1 MRILPLLAFLL
12 LTACAPV
19 AAPSSPPVA
28 PPMPPPP
35 SAGPDDVACAAR
47 GGTVRPVCRMQRPAC
62 VIAYEDAGKACT
74 DGDQCEGRCV
84 VLTGDGSKGGVCE
97 ADSDPCGCTTELIG
111 GVPSSNCVD

>member
-1 MRILPLLAFLL
+1 MRILPLLVLLL

-19 AAPSSPPVA
+19 SAPSSPPVA
-28 PPMPPPP
+28 PSTPPP
-35 SAGPDDVACAAR
+35 SSARPDDVACAAR
-47 GGTVRPVCRMQRPAC
+47 GGTIRSVCRIQRLAG
-62 VIAYEDAGKACT
+62 VFAYEDAGKACT

-111 GVPSSNCVD
+111 GVPSSICVD

>member
-1 MRILPLLAFLL
+1 MRILPLLTFLL
-12 LTACAPV
+12 VTACAPI
-19 AAPSSPPVA
+19 AAPSPPPVA
-28 PPMPPPP
+28 PSVPPSS
-35 SAGPDDVACAAR
+35 SAGPDQDACAAR
-47 GGTVRPVCRMQRPAC
+47 GGTIRPVCRMQRPAC

-111 GVPSSNCVD
+111 GVPSSICVD